1 MRVIAGRFR
10 GRPLAAPAGNETR
23 PITDRVKESIFNIIG
38 ARLGTLAELPDVD
51 VLDLFAGSGSFG
63 IEALSR
69 GTRSC
74 LFVERNRAALQ
85 ALRANIEELELP
97 REAAR
102 ISAENAWR
110 FRPTAPTADGF
121 GLAFVD
127 PPYREVEDAL
137 RTVELLETVAAALA
151 GDGLLVFRHSIET
164 GFDARGLHGLA
175 IGDERAMGSMRVW
188 FLTRK

>member
-10 GRPLAAPAGNETR
+10 GRPLSAPVGDATR

-38 ARLGTLAELPDVD
+38 ARLGTLSELPDVD

-69 GTRSC
+69 GARSC
-74 LFVERNRAALQ
+74 LFVERNRAALL
-85 ALRANIEELELP
+85 ALRANVEKLDLP

-102 ISAENAWR
+102 IAAENAWKI
-110 FRPTAPTADGF
+110 RPAAPNADGF
-121 GLAFVD
+121 GLIFVD
-127 PPYREVEDAL
+127 PPYRDVDDPL
-137 RTVELLETVAAALA
+137 RVSDLLETVGAALA
-151 GDGLLVFRHSIET
+151 ADGLLLFRHSIET
-164 GFDARGLHGLA
+164 GFDAGGLPGLA
-175 IGDERAMGSMRVW
+175 IGDERTMGSMRVW